1 MPNKIEGLSLN
12 NNNLSLGIVT
22 APGITTTL
30 SEKFKDQLKGILDA
44 AFTSDTIWSITFVVD
59 HITGAAENDNK
70 IMNQAIKLRE
80 HHDWNYVISLT
91 DLPLFYQKSVVLADI
106 NRQQCAAQVSLPA
119 FGSFPTAN
127 KVKKTLVHIAKEL
140 YFNQNTME
148 NMELV
153 QHGIGIKNKD
163 TKENSFQLIKKAFRW
178 NTIER
183 RELEEDDHF
192 SVRFLVHPKWIGKFK
207 VLVGMTAANSPWSIM
222 PSFKR
227 VIGLAFATGC
237 YMLIFNTLWQLSG
250 LYGMPRFITLMIT
263 AMTAMVTWIIFAHR
277 LLEKKQNYKSQKLRL
292 MYNVTTIMTLT
303 ISVLLFYI
311 SMFLLFSIAVI
322 IFVPAD
328 IFSNV
333 LDYDVTF
340 LDYIKLA
347 WLVTSAATVAG
358 TIGAGLE
365 NEESV
370 KQVTYGYRQYMRSK
384 EMERLEELQEN
395 EVKGK

>member
-1 MPNKIEGLSLN
+1 MHKKEF
-12 NNNLSLGIVT
+12 SLGIVT

-30 SEKFKDQLKGILDA
+30 SEKFKDNLKGILDEG
-44 AFTSDTIWSITFVVD
+44 FTKDTIWSIKVVVD
-59 HITGAAENDNK
+59 HITGAAENADR
-70 IMNQAIKLRE
+70 IMNQAIKIRE
-80 HHDWNYVISLT
+80 HHDWDYVISLT

-127 KVKKTLVHIAKEL
+127 KVKKTLVHITKEL

-148 NMELV
+148 NMELI

-163 TKENSFQLIKKAFRW
+163 TKENSFQLIKKAFKF

-183 RELEEDDHF
+183 RELDEDENF
-192 SVRFLVHPKWIGKFK
+192 SVRFLVHPKWSGKFK
-207 VLVGMTAANSPWSIM
+207 VLAGMTAANSPWSIM

-250 LYGMPRFITLMIT
+250 LYGLPRFITLMIT
-263 AMTAMVTWIIFAHR
+263 AMTAMVTWIIFVHS
-277 LLEKKQNYKSQKLRL
+277 LWEKKQNYKSQKLRF
-292 MYNVTTIMTLT
+292 MYNLTTIMTLT

-328 IFSNV
+328 IFNDV
-333 LDYDVTF
+333 LEDDVTF
-340 LDYIKLA
+340 LDYVKLA

-358 TIGAGLE
+358 AIGAGLE

-370 KQVTYGYRQYMRSK
+370 KQVTYGYRQYERSK
-384 EMERLEELQEN
+384 EIERLEEEQEK
-395 EVKGK
+395 EEQGKTRNKTK